1 MELRKFLISSDGLN
15 LIFDLTTEGTS
26 YIHKIE
32 LWNYD
37 KDVKHEVDMSSLPN
51 SELYNDGLDTY
62 TIVHNIDKSFP
73 LISLGLEPTMICGI
87 IYVID
92 ISNNSFSET
101 NIATSHM
108 KQVYRYL
115 VDKLV
120 SLRNMV
126 KVSRN
131 VTISYRNDISIVQ
144 GIQYAHTEAM
154 KIGDVE
160 SAKLFY
166 SELMNII
173 RSVRP

>member
-1 MELRKFLISSDGLN
+1 MELRKFLISNDGLN
-15 LIFDLTTEGTS
+15 LIFDLSTNGTS

-37 KDVKHEVDMSSLPN
+37 KDVKHEIDIDNLPN

-62 TIVHNIDKSFP
+62 AIVNNIDKSFK
-73 LISLGLEPTMICGI
+73 LTSLGLEPTMICGI

-144 GIQYAHTEAM
+144 GVQYAHTEAM

-166 SELMNII
+166 SELMKII
-173 RSVRP
+173 SSVRP